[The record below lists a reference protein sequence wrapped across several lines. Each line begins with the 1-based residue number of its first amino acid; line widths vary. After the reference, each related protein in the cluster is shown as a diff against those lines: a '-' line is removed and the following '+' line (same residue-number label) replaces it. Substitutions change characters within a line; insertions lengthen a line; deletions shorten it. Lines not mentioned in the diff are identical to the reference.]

1 MAVTGDLGGQQIT
14 LNNAAQ
20 EETLARILAI
30 MSSANNAN
38 SPEYQKLLAQS
49 AVAASQSIKQSGQSV
64 KGLGL
69 EADDAKFG
77 VGGLG
82 RAATGAKRYMDS
94 FGASMTSLGNT
105 LNSTDP
111 YGMTTGLVNQTA
123 QLAQAAVGGLAG
135 AFGPIGAVLGG
146 VAKAGIGAAA
156 ALTGIF
162 VGAMSKTT
170 AEFNKMQAGGALFG
184 GDLIATRR
192 AAHGAG
198 LTMEQLNGVVGKAG
212 KSLAVFGGQTSTGA
226 REFGKANAQL
236 IASQGDQMLRMGIS
250 YEEMGIRTAEYME
263 TLQLSGQR
271 MGSFGT
277 STADVAAGAARLA
290 KQQKM
295 MSALNG
301 DTIEAEKA
309 KQKAVRQDAA
319 FQATISQMSVDQ
331 RNEMEALMRQF
342 PHLSGA
348 IKEAA
353 LTGDAFSVEG
363 SMAVENAGLM
373 GNLVM
378 DAIKNVREGT
388 NVTGQ
393 LDNVLSTAEA
403 NAEQVAKDQARVAE
417 MASMSIFGTGN
428 AMIESAVQ
436 QFLPLQEASMKANT
450 QAYTNIKTDMDTLQN
465 SASAATT
472 AMTDV
477 AKEFQNA
484 QVNVSKIFTEFL
496 DSGGGKVMIEAVTMP
511 IKALGI
517 AIQTASDTI
526 AGKNSAVPGGADR
539 LDPEKMKNYAAER
552 NKLQSQLADPVNMQA
567 GEVDAAQKRLDEIN
581 KMLVQIAD
589 PKAIEYFSAAKDKL
603 QSQITDIQKR
613 ASLSTVD
620 QKFAQYNASMMDES
634 SGATGSFNKKQAEE
648 MEAQRQEQLAKEAEA
663 AQKRL
668 DEINKIMPA
677 NEQSEQS
684 GFDMTVD
691 ILVKVYK
698 ALTDQNDTLSKIATN
713 TSSL

>member
-20 EETLARILAI
+20 EETLARILAV
-30 MSSANNAN
+30 MSSAGNAN
-38 SPEYQKLLAQS
+38 SPEYQQLLASS
-49 AVAASQSIKQSGQSV
+49 ANAASQSIKQSGQSV
-64 KGLGL
+64 KGLGI

-77 VGGLG
+77 VSGLG
-82 RAATGAKRYMDS
+82 RASQSAKKYMNS
-94 FGASMTSLGNT
+94 FGASMTSLGST
-105 LNSTDP
+105 LNSNDP

-123 QLAQAAVGGLAG
+123 QLAQAAVGGISG
-135 AFGPIGAVLGG
+135 AFGGIGEVLGG

-170 AEFNKMQAGGALFG
+170 AEFNKLQASGALFG

-198 LTMEQLNGVVGKAG
+198 LTIEQLSGVVGKAG
-212 KSLAVFGGQTSTGA
+212 KSLAVFGGTTSAGA
-226 REFGKANAQL
+226 KEFGKANAQL
-236 IASQGDQMLRMGIS
+236 IASQGDQFLRMGFS
-250 YEEMGIRTAEYME
+250 FEDMGIRTAEYME
-263 TLQLSGQR
+263 TLAMSNQR
-271 MGSFGT
+271 MGTFGT
-277 STADVAAGAARLA
+277 SAADVAAGTARLA

-301 DTIEAEKA
+301 ESIEAEKA

-319 FQATISQMSVDQ
+319 FQATIAKMSTGQ
-331 RNEMEALMRQF
+331 RTEMEALLKQF

-353 LTGDAFSVEG
+353 LTGDAFSAE
-363 SMAVENAGLM
+363 SLMAVEGAGHM
-373 GNLVM
+373 GGFIM
-378 DAIKNVREGT
+378 DAVKNVREG
-388 NVTGQ
+388 VDVGQ
-393 LDNVLSTAEA
+393 QLSGVYERAEA
-403 NAEQVAKDQARVAE
+403 NADLIAQDREKAAD

-428 AMIESAVQ
+428 AMVEAYVG
-436 QFLPLQEASMKANT
+436 QFNQLTEASIKANT
-450 QAYTNIKTDMDTLQN
+450 QAFTNIKTDMESLQG
-465 SASAATT
+465 SASAATN

-477 AKEFQNA
+477 ATEFQNA

-496 DSGGGKVMIEAVTMP
+496 DSGGGKVMIEAVTLP
-511 IKALGI
+511 IKALGL

-526 AGKNSAVPGGADR
+526 AGKNPAAPGGMDMM
-539 LDPEKMKNYAAER
+539 DPEKMKGYATER
-552 NKLQSQLADPVNMQA
+552 NQLQAQLAD
-567 GEVDAAQKRLDEIN
+567 I
-581 KMLVQIAD
+581 
-589 PKAIEYFSAAKDKL
+589 
-603 QSQITDIQKR
+603 QSR
-613 ASLSTVD
+613 ASINTAD

-648 MEAQRQEQLAKEAEA
+648 MEAQRQEQLAQEAEA
-663 AQKRL
+663 AQARL
-668 DEINKIMPA
+668 DEINRIMPA

-698 ALTDQNDTLSKIATN
+698 ALTDQTDTLERAIKQID
-713 TSSL
+713 

>member
-1 MAVTGDLGGQQIT
+1 MAVTGRLGSEDIV

-198 LTMEQLNGVVGKAG
+198 LTMEQLSGVVGKAG

-373 GNLVM
+373 GTLVM
-378 DAIKNVREGT
+378 DAIKNVREGV

-393 LDNVLSTAEA
+393 LDNVITQAEA
-403 NAEQVAKDQARVAE
+403 NAEQVAKDTARTAE
-417 MASMSIFGTGN
+417 LASMSIFGTGN
-428 AMIESAVQ
+428 AAIESALN

-472 AMTDV
+472 AMTEV

-496 DSGGGKVMIEAVTMP
+496 DSGGGKVMIEAVTLP
-511 IKALGI
+511 IKALGV

-526 AGKNSAVPGGADR
+526 AGKNDAAPGGMDY
-539 LDPEKMKNYAAER
+539 LDPEKMKGYATER
-552 NKLQSQLADPVNMQA
+552 SQLQA
-567 GEVDAAQKRLDEIN
+567 
-581 KMLVQIAD
+581 
-589 PKAIEYFSAAKDKL
+589 KL
-603 QSQITDIQKR
+603 ADIQKR
-613 ASLSTVD
+613 ASISTAD

-668 DEINKIMPA
+668 DEINRIMPA
-677 NEQSEQS
+677 NEQSEES
-684 GFDMTVD
+684 TFDATVD

-698 ALTDQNDTLSKIATN
+698 ALTDQNDTLSRIATN
-713 TSSL
+713 TAD

>member
-198 LTMEQLNGVVGKAG
+198 LTMEQLSGVVGKAG
-212 KSLAVFGGQTSTGA
+212 TSLATFGGQTSKGA
-226 REFGKANAQL
+226 REFGKATTQL
-236 IASQGDQMLRMGIS
+236 IASQGDQMLRMGIG

-263 TLQLSGQR
+263 TLALSNQR
-271 MGSFGT
+271 MGTFGT
-277 STADVAAGAARLA
+277 SAADVAAGAARLA

-301 DTIEAEKA
+301 ESIEAEKA

-319 FQATISQMSVDQ
+319 FQAAISKMSVDQ
-331 RNEMEALMRQF
+331 RTEMEALMKQF

-353 LTGDAFSVEG
+353 LTGEAFSTE
-363 SMAVENAGLM
+363 SLMAVEGAGTM
-373 GNLVM
+373 GNFVM
-378 DAIKNVREGT
+378 DAVRNVREG
-388 NVTGQ
+388 VDVGQ
-393 LDNVLSTAEA
+393 QLSGIYERAEA
-403 NAEQVAKDQARVAE
+403 NADLIAKDRENAAE

-428 AMIESAVQ
+428 AMVEAYVG
-436 QFLPLQEASMKANT
+436 QFNQLTEASIKANT
-450 QAYTNIKTDMDTLQN
+450 QAFTNIKTDMETLQN

-526 AGKNSAVPGGADR
+526 AGKNSAVPGGADL
-539 LDPEKMKNYAAER
+539 LDPEKMRGYATER
-552 NKLQSQLADPVNMQA
+552 SQLQAQLAD
-567 GEVDAAQKRLDEIN
+567 
-581 KMLVQIAD
+581 
-589 PKAIEYFSAAKDKL
+589 
-603 QSQITDIQKR
+603 IQQR
-613 ASLSTVD
+613 ASINTAD

-668 DEINKIMPA
+668 DEINRIMPA
-677 NEQSEQS
+677 NEQSEES
-684 GFDMTVD
+684 TFDATVD

-698 ALTDQNDTLSKIATN
+698 ALTDQNDTLSRIATN
-713 TSSL
+713 TAD

>member
-1 MAVTGDLGGQQIT
+1 MAVTGRLGQDDIV

-64 KGLGL
+64 KDLGL
-69 EADDAKFG
+69 ESDNAKFG

-170 AEFNKMQAGGALFG
+170 AEFNKMQGAGALFG
-184 GDLIATRR
+184 GDLISTRQ

-198 LTMEQLNGVVGKAG
+198 LTMEQLSGVVGKAG
-212 KSLAVFGGQTSTGA
+212 TSLATFGGQTSKGA
-226 REFGKANAQL
+226 REFGKATTQL
-236 IASQGDQMLRMGIS
+236 IASQGDQMLRMGIG

-263 TLQLSGQR
+263 TLALSNQR
-271 MGSFGT
+271 MGTFGT
-277 STADVAAGAARLA
+277 SAADVAAGAARLA

-301 DTIEAEKA
+301 ESIEAEKA

-319 FQATISQMSVDQ
+319 FQAAISKMSVGQ
-331 RNEMEALMRQF
+331 RTEMEALMKQF

-353 LTGDAFSVEG
+353 LTGEAFSAE
-363 SMAVENAGLM
+363 SLMAVEGAGHM
-373 GNLVM
+373 GGFIM
-378 DAIKNVREGT
+378 DAVRNVREG
-388 NVTGQ
+388 VDVGQ
-393 LDNVLSTAEA
+393 QLSGVYERAEA
-403 NAEQVAKDQARVAE
+403 NADLIAKDREKAAD

-428 AMIESAVQ
+428 AMVEAYVG
-436 QFLPLQEASMKANT
+436 QFNQLTDASIKANT
-450 QAYTNIKTDMDTLQN
+450 QAFTNIKTDMDTLQN
-465 SASAATT
+465 SASVATT

-496 DSGGGKVMIEAVTMP
+496 DSGGGKVMINAVTLP

-526 AGKNSAVPGGADR
+526 AGKNSAVLGGADR

-552 NKLQSQLADPVNMQA
+552 NKLQSQLADPANMQA

>member
-38 SPEYQKLLAQS
+38 SPEYQKLLASS
-49 AVAASQSIKQSGQSV
+49 ANAAAQSIKQSGQNV
-64 KGLGL
+64 AGLGL
-69 EADDAKFG
+69 EADNAKFG

-123 QLAQAAVGGLAG
+123 QLAQAAVGGIAD
-135 AFGPIGAVLGG
+135 AFGPIGSVLGG

-198 LTMEQLNGVVGKAG
+198 LTMEQLSGVIGKAG
-212 KSLAVFGGQTSTGA
+212 KSLAVFGGQTSKGA
-226 REFGKANAQL
+226 RDFGKANAQL
-236 IASQGDQMLRMGIS
+236 IASQGDQMLRMGIG

-277 STADVAAGAARLA
+277 STADIAAGAARLA

-353 LTGDAFSVEG
+353 LTGDAFSAEG

-373 GNLVM
+373 GTLVM
-378 DAIKNVREGT
+378 DAIKNVRAGT

-428 AMIESAVQ
+428 AAIESAVQ

-472 AMTDV
+472 AMTQV

-496 DSGGGKVMIEAVTMP
+496 DSGGGKVMIEAVTLP
-511 IKALGI
+511 IKALGV

-526 AGKNSAVPGGADR
+526 AGKNAAVPGGADL
-539 LDPEKMKNYAAER
+539 LDPEKMKGYATER
-552 NKLQSQLADPVNMQA
+552 SQLQAQLAD
-567 GEVDAAQKRLDEIN
+567 
-581 KMLVQIAD
+581 
-589 PKAIEYFSAAKDKL
+589 
-603 QSQITDIQKR
+603 IQQR
-613 ASLSTVD
+613 ASINTAD

-668 DEINKIMPA
+668 DEINRIMPA
-677 NEQSEQS
+677 NDKSEES
-684 GFDMTVD
+684 TFDATVD

-698 ALTDQNDTLSKIATN
+698 ALTDQNDTLSRIASN
-713 TSSL
+713 TAE

>member
-38 SPEYQKLLAQS
+38 SPEYQKLLASS
-49 AVAASQSIKQSGQSV
+49 ANAAAQSIKQSGQNV
-64 KGLGL
+64 AGLGI
-69 EADDAKFG
+69 EADNAKFG

-94 FGASMTSLGNT
+94 FGASMTSLGST

-198 LTMEQLNGVVGKAG
+198 VTMEQMSGIVSKAG
-212 KSLAVFGGQTSTGA
+212 QSLAMFGGQTSTGA
-226 REFGKANAQL
+226 REFGQANSQL
-236 IASQGDQMLRMGIS
+236 IASQGDQMLRMGIG
-250 YEEMGIRTAEYME
+250 YEEMGVRTAEYME
-263 TLQLSGQR
+263 TLAMSNQR
-271 MGSFGT
+271 MGTFGT
-277 STADVAAGAARLA
+277 SAADVAAGTARLA

-301 DTIEAEKA
+301 ESIEAEKA

-319 FQATISQMSVDQ
+319 FQATIAKMSTGQ
-331 RNEMEALMRQF
+331 RTEMEALLKQF

-353 LTGDAFSVEG
+353 LTGEAFSAE
-363 SMAVENAGLM
+363 SLMAVEGAGHM
-373 GNLVM
+373 GGYIM
-378 DAIKNVREGT
+378 DAVRNVREG
-388 NVTGQ
+388 VDVGQ
-393 LDNVLSTAEA
+393 QLSGVYERAEA
-403 NAEQVAKDQARVAE
+403 NADLIAKDREKAAE

-428 AMIESAVQ
+428 AQIEAYVG
-436 QFLPLQEASMKANT
+436 QFNQLTEASIKANT
-450 QAYTNIKTDMDTLQN
+450 QAFSNIKTDMESLEG

-472 AMTDV
+472 AMTTV

-496 DSGGGKVMIEAVTMP
+496 DSGGGKVMIEAVTLP
-511 IKALGI
+511 IKALGL

-526 AGKNSAVPGGADR
+526 AGKNTAVPGGMDM
-539 LDPEKMKNYAAER
+539 LDPEKMKGYATER
-552 NKLQSQLADPVNMQA
+552 NQLQAQLAD
-567 GEVDAAQKRLDEIN
+567 I
-581 KMLVQIAD
+581 
-589 PKAIEYFSAAKDKL
+589 
-603 QSQITDIQKR
+603 QSR
-613 ASLSTVD
+613 ASINTAD

-648 MEAQRQEQLAKEAEA
+648 MEAQRQEQLAKEADA

-668 DEINKIMPA
+668 DEINRIMPA
-677 NEQSEQS
+677 NDQSEES
-684 GFDMTVD
+684 TFDATVD

-698 ALTDQNDTLSKIATN
+698 ALTDQNDTLSRIATN
-713 TSSL
+713 TAD

>member
-123 QLAQAAVGGLAG
+123 QLAQAAVGGIAD
-135 AFGPIGAVLGG
+135 AFGPIGSVLGG

-198 LTMEQLNGVVGKAG
+198 LTMEQLSGVIGKAG
-212 KSLAVFGGQTSTGA
+212 KSLAVFGGQTSKGA
-226 REFGKANAQL
+226 RDFGKANAQL
-236 IASQGDQMLRMGIS
+236 IASQGDQMLRMGIG

-277 STADVAAGAARLA
+277 TTADIAAGTARLA

-301 DTIEAEKA
+301 DTIESEKA
-309 KQKAVRQDAA
+309 KQKAIRQDAA

-353 LTGDAFSVEG
+353 LTGDAFSAEG

-373 GNLVM
+373 GTLVM
-378 DAIKNVREGT
+378 DAIKNVRSGT

-417 MASMSIFGTGN
+417 MASMSIYGTGN
-428 AMIESAVQ
+428 AAIESAVQ

-496 DSGGGKVMIEAVTMP
+496 DSGGGKVMIEAVTLP
-511 IKALGI
+511 IKALGV
-517 AIQTASDTI
+517 AIQTASDTF
-526 AGKNSAVPGGADR
+526 AGKNAAVPGGADL
-539 LDPEKMKNYAAER
+539 LDPEKMKGYATER
-552 NKLQSQLADPVNMQA
+552 SQLQAQLAD
-567 GEVDAAQKRLDEIN
+567 
-581 KMLVQIAD
+581 
-589 PKAIEYFSAAKDKL
+589 
-603 QSQITDIQKR
+603 IQQR
-613 ASLSTVD
+613 ASINTAD

-668 DEINKIMPA
+668 DEINRIMPA
-677 NEQSEQS
+677 NDKSEES
-684 GFDMTVD
+684 TFDATVD

-698 ALTDQNDTLSKIATN
+698 ALTDQNDTLSRIASN
-713 TSSL
+713 TAE